1 MDTMTLRKNESSG
14 ADNITADEKSLTE
27 ISLYLCGA
35 FKTPVD
41 DDHEAVLC

>member
-1 MDTMTLRKNESSG
+1 MDTMTMRNNESSG
-14 ADNITADEKSLTE
+14 ADNITAAETSLTE